1 MSVFRIFLVSVMAIV
16 LTVSSYVY
24 STFAIST
31 SDRISEIEE
40 QIRDLDFHIQELEME
55 KEKTSEY
62 LERLKQFKE
71 RTEQY
76 LDSIDETMLY
86 AQSQAQ
92 EIKKQIEEMR
102 EDIRQAEEELAEI
115 EARVERKQNILA
127 ARLRHMY
134 MMGSM
139 PYLELLLSADSIMD
153 FFVRLEYVT
162 FIIQNDKNIVESFK
176 AEKELA
182 EQKKKEIGEQLRE
195 VEKKLLLVE
204 RMNVLLKEE
213 KVYKK
218 EDVKKAQ
225 VQIASME
232 RITEKH
238 EREIVE
244 LARKQKELIELK
256 ERLELVYKGGIM
268 LYPLEGGQYPLTSG
282 FGKRTDPISGKPNVM
297 HNGIDIGAPRGTNVL
312 AAADG
317 VVLVAGWYG
326 GYGNCVVIDHGDG
339 IWTVYGHMLDDSLKV
354 SVGDR
359 VVAGTIIGQV
369 GTTGKSTGYHLH
381 FEVRKDGEAVDP
393 LPYLGI
399 NT

>member
-1 MSVFRIFLVSVMAIV
+1 MSVFRIFLVSVVAIV
-16 LTVSSYVY
+16 LTVSPYVY

-40 QIRDLDFHIQELEME
+40 QIRDLDSRMQELGME

-92 EIKKQIEEMR
+92 EIRKQMEEMQ

-182 EQKKKEIGEQLRE
+182 EQKKKEIEEQLRE
-195 VEKKLLLVE
+195 VEKKLLLME

-256 ERLELVYKGGIM
+256 ERLELVYKGGVM

-282 FGKRTDPISGKPNVM
+282 FGKRTDPISGKPDVM
-297 HNGIDIGAPRGTNVL
+297 HNGIDIGAPGGTNVL

-369 GTTGKSTGYHLH
+369 GTTGRSTGYHLH
-381 FEVRKDGEAVDP
+381 FEVRKNQKAVDP

>member
-134 MMGSM
+134 MMGSI

-182 EQKKKEIGEQLRE
+182 EQKKKEIEEQLRE